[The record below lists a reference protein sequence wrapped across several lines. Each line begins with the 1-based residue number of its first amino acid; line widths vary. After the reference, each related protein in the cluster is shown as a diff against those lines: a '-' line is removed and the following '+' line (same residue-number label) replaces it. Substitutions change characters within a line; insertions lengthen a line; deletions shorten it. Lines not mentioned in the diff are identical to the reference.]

1 VKSGRVEWIGV
12 RPKKGAPME
21 VVKEVRAIAGR
32 GLEGDRAS
40 AREGHK
46 RQVTLIQAEHLE
58 VVAKLAG
65 VRKIDPARLRRNVVV
80 SGINLVSLLRKK
92 FRVGDLV
99 LVGTDTA
106 DPCFQMEE
114 LEAAM
119 AGMGGITAR
128 ILEGGTL
135 RVGDRVTL
143 DAPDVVAGSVAPDA
157 RKKKTRRKSR
167 SRALARIS

>member
-1 VKSGRVEWIGV
+1 VEWIGV
-12 RPKKGAPME
+12 RPTKGAPMN
-21 VVKEVRAIAGR
+21 VVEEVRAIAGR

-46 RQVTLIQAEHLE
+46 RQVTLIQAEHLD

-80 SGINLVSLLRKK
+80 SGVNVMSFLKKK

-99 LVGTDTA
+99 LVGVDTC

-114 LEAAM
+114 LEAPM

-128 ILEGGTL
+128 ILVGGTM
-135 RVGDRVTL
+135 RVGDRVAL
-143 DAPDVVAGSVAPDA
+143 DAPEGEGDRVQADA
-157 RKKKTRRKSR
+157 ALVKSRKKGARRGP
-167 SRALARIS
+167 ARFS